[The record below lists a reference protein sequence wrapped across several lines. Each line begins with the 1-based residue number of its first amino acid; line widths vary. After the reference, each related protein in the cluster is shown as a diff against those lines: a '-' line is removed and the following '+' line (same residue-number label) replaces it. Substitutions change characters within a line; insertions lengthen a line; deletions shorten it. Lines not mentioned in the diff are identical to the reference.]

1 MKKLFNISYLILI
14 ATLLAA
20 CAKQSSPMGG
30 PKDEDSPILL
40 SSDPKN
46 ESINI
51 KPEKIDLEFNEYVEL
66 ENPTQSIIIT
76 PKIDKDK
83 VEYTA
88 LKEHVLID
96 LNQELE
102 DSTTYV
108 FNFQKSI
115 QDITEG
121 NPAEQLK
128 LVFSTGETIDSLSVS
143 GQVDYWFSEDK
154 PDYKDILVGLY
165 INEDSTDLFTS
176 APYYIAQVDTA
187 GKYKITNIK
196 AGTFRAYAWY
206 DENNSLKAEHRS
218 EPYGFLSEPLE
229 VNENIENLQINLN
242 RADLSTL
249 KINRTSST
257 SGKFDVILSKDLANY
272 NVFHQDKNT
281 KLFFRKKD
289 NNIRFYHTEL
299 INDSTEV
306 RLQLMDSVGVQI
318 DSTFYARFEES
329 DRSKEKLEIST
340 LGETQFIDTINAKLS
355 FNKPIFNI
363 NYDSLYIAYDTAS
376 TIILNPDM
384 VSFADSSGSRTLLN
398 LTIPINDSIPYE
410 KYKLIAA
417 DSTFQDV
424 EMLWNEEEFEA
435 TYSRL
440 KKDNLGDE
448 ISGKVLTDE
457 RPIIIQLLDKSNNI
471 IREKY
476 LTETNQ
482 FSFTKL
488 EATNYKLRAI
498 IDRNKNKAWDPGNIN
513 FKIQPEPVYFYYD
526 EESRSKEL
534 ILRGGW
540 TLQDQILTKRRETGL
555 LINNKAL
562 ETYEIDEIP
571 LSILEITE
579 DDLLTN

>member
-1 MKKLFNISYLILI
+1 MKNLFKISYLVLI
-14 ATLLAA
+14 ATFLGA

-30 PKDEDSPILL
+30 PKDEDPPILL

-154 PDYKDILVGLY
+154 QEFKDILVGLY
-165 INEDSTDLFTS
+165 INDDSTDLFTS

-187 GKYKITNIK
+187 GKYEITNIK
-196 AGTFRAYAWY
+196 AGTFRAYAWH
-206 DENNSLKAEHRS
+206 DENNSLKAEYRS
-218 EPYGFLSEPLE
+218 EAYGFLSEPLE

-257 SGKFDVILSKDLANY
+257 SGKFDVILSKELANY
-272 NVFHQDKNT
+272 KVFHQDKNT

-306 RLQLMDSVGVQI
+306 RIQLMDSVGVKI
-318 DSTFYARFEES
+318 DSTLYARFEES

-340 LGETQFIDTINAKLS
+340 LGVTQFIDTINARLS

-376 TIILNPDM
+376 TIAINQNM

-457 RPIIIQLLDKSNNI
+457 LPIIIQLLDKNDNI
-471 IREKY
+471 VREKY

-498 IDRNKNKAWDPGNIN
+498 IDRNKNKAWDQGNIN

-540 TLQDQILTKRRETGL
+540 TLQDQIITKRRETGL
-555 LINNKAL
+555 LINNKSK

-571 LSILEITE
+571 VSILEITE
-579 DDLLTN
+579 KDLLIN

>member
-1 MKKLFNISYLILI
+1 MKNNFNIFYLVII
-14 ATLLAA
+14 ATLLGA

-51 KPEKIDLEFNEYVEL
+51 KPEKLDLEFNEYVEL

-88 LKEHVLID
+88 LKDHIIID

-143 GQVDYWFSEDK
+143 GKVDYWFSEDK

-165 INEDSTDLFTS
+165 INEDTTDLFTS

-187 GKYKITNIK
+187 GKYEITNIK
-196 AGTFRAYAWY
+196 AGIFRAYAWY

-229 VNENIENLQINLN
+229 VNNNIQNLQINLN
-242 RADLSTL
+242 RADLSAL

-257 SGKFDVILSKDLANY
+257 SGKFDVILSKELANY
-272 NVFHQDKNT
+272 KVFHQDKNT

-299 INDSTEV
+299 INDSTQV
-306 RLQLMDSVGVQI
+306 RLQLMDSVGVKV
-318 DSTFYARFEES
+318 DSTFYAKFEES
-329 DRSKEKLEIST
+329 DRSKEKLEVSSI
-340 LGETQFIDTINAKLS
+340 GEAKFIDTIQAKLS
-355 FNKPIFNI
+355 FNKPILNI
-363 NYDSLYIAYDTAS
+363 NYDSLYVAYDTAS
-376 TIILNPDM
+376 KITIHPDM
-384 VSFADSSGSRTLLN
+384 VSFADSTGSRTILN

-410 KYKLIAA
+410 KYKLIAL

-424 EMLWNEEEFEA
+424 ELLWNEEAFE
-435 TYSRL
+435 TTFNRL

-448 ISGKVLTDE
+448 ISGKVQTDE
-457 RPIIIQLLDKSNNI
+457 GPIIIQLLDKNNNVVQ
-471 IREKY
+471 EKY

-513 FKIQPEPVYFYYD
+513 FNIQPEPVYFYYD

-540 TLQDQILTKRRETGL
+540 TLQDQIIPKRRETGL
-555 LINNKAL
+555 LINNNSI
-562 ETYEIDEIP
+562 EIYEIDEIP
-571 LSILEITE
+571 LSILEIREE
-579 DDLLTN
+579 DLISN